1 MYVPAA
7 LAGVLL
13 PYAFAPSSRQ
23 RQPAMIHGATIAHA
37 LLAAAMSLA
46 GLKASFAFALWAA
59 SGVLSLLIPKQVT
72 AIS

>member
-13 PYAFAPSSRQ
+13 PYAFASSSRQ
-23 RQPAMIHGATIAHA
+23 RQPAMIHGATVAHA

-46 GLKASFAFALWAA
+46 GLKASFAFAWWAA
-59 SGVLSLLIPKQVT
+59 SGIMSLLSPKQVT
-72 AIS
+72 TKS